1 MTHDLPDR
9 CDLLRFASAA
19 VDVHHHT
26 RLADGEAVSRT
37 ELDDLHAHTVALFDL
52 LDTATARTRPHTPA
66 AGDHLHNARLRVW
79 QVAEHLHD
87 AYHAA
92 PRADGR
98 RPTREA
104 CALRLPDGAPD
115 LTICQRRAVA
125 AARLRR
131 ITTPADLHAP
141 APGLLRR

>member
-19 VDVHHHT
+19 IDVHHHT

-37 ELDDLHAHTVALFDL
+37 ELDDLHAHTVALFGL
-52 LDTATARTRPHTPA
+52 LDTATTRTRPHAPA
-66 AGDHLHNARLRVW
+66 AGDHLHNARIRLW
-79 QVAEHLHD
+79 QVCEHLHD

-104 CALRLPDGAPD
+104 CASRLPDGAPD
-115 LTICQRRAVA
+115 LTICQRRAVT
-125 AARLRR
+125 AARLRQ

>member
-1 MTHDLPDR
+1 MSHDSP
-9 CDLLRFASAA
+9 DLLRFASAA

-26 RLADGEAVSRT
+26 RLADEGPLPRV
-37 ELDDLHAHTVALFDL
+37 ELDGLHAHTSALFGL
-52 LDTATARTRPHTPA
+52 LDTAADRARAHDA
-66 AGDHLHNARLRVW
+66 AEGDHLHNARIRLW
-79 QVAEHLHD
+79 QVCEHLHD

-104 CALRLPDGAPD
+104 CASRLPEGAPD
-115 LTICQRRAVA
+115 LGICRRRGAT

-131 ITTPADLHAP
+131 IATPTDLHAP
-141 APGLLRR
+141 VTGMVRR